1 MRVRKR
7 AGESSWFLDDA
18 KAPNCQKNNGFSDL
32 GNYSEWPKVAGA
44 VIQAERALACGVAE
58 AVSPRARSSTFLPQ
72 TSRRDMG
79 VHTRSLF
86 LRHPLRGDEKAC
98 ETLVAE
104 PWLSSLGLDLRSSL
118 KTSIFRRIPNL
129 WDMSIARLC
138 GPDNHIEGSSIERYS
153 QVA

>member
-1 MRVRKR
+1 MEKR
-7 AGESSWFLDDA
+7 L
-18 KAPNCQKNNGFSDL
+18 
-32 GNYSEWPKVAGA
+32 
-44 VIQAERALACGVAE
+44 ERAWAWGVAE
-58 AVSPRARSSTFLPQ
+58 ALSPRVRSATFLPH
-72 TSRRDMG
+72 TSRRDMD

-129 WDMSIARLC
+129 WDMSIARRCGHTSNTDEAHRPFDHVSGC
-138 GPDNHIEGSSIERYS
+138 GPGHPPGGGGHAACGAPRPSAASERRS
-153 QVA
+153 TATRLRHRD